1 MKIYDEQKITPV
13 TMPEY
18 WDKSEPDYHVEQ
30 NLIAGLPFYIF
41 SGENDMPSIRTHNS
55 PADAKQLTDGVIPTV
70 LDFKTGEW
78 FKCCHGVYRDIVF
91 DLRKTSCVNGFKAV
105 LLYMVNAAIYYPRN
119 FTVSLS
125 ENGVDWEPV
134 YKNDDI
140 AAVQSDEICILD
152 ERFSVG
158 RKARFVK
165 FSFDVDIWVMIGELE
180 VIGTKAIPETAAEV
194 KPVKEEPRKE
204 INLNKYL
211 MPEEFFGIHD
221 LLLAYNCRPSADE
234 GKITVEQFMPYVAYF
249 DRSGK
254 MVDTFFDAYLF
265 LPFAAFPHRTPDVT
279 YKNWRWYVD
288 NTFEKGYNVDALD
301 IATGKVKQELGLPDY
316 KTKVFLSILYPFK
329 TQTNFGDLYGNGE
342 ALDFSKQ
349 SDRLKAVK
357 WIIDEQYR
365 RYKERNYQNT
375 ELCGFYWF
383 EEQLL
388 TTDAGEREMLR
399 FATDYV
405 HKLGLKVIW
414 IPYFQ
419 ANGYLVWR
427 DYGIDYACMQP
438 NYSFYNN
445 ETDWVLY
452 ANERYVKRFGMAYEM
467 EIGGTSDVHID
478 RYNAYLR
485 VGVETGFMNA
495 VHMYY
500 QGGGPGEF
508 YQAFLSKDK
517 KLNDVYHNTYK
528 FAKHTLT
535 LDFLNE

>member
-1 MKIYDEQKITPV
+1 
-13 TMPEY
+13 
-18 WDKSEPDYHVEQ
+18 
-30 NLIAGLPFYIF
+30 
-41 SGENDMPSIRTHNS
+41 
-55 PADAKQLTDGVIPTV
+55 
-70 LDFKTGEW
+70 
-78 FKCCHGVYRDIVF
+78 
-91 DLRKTSCVNGFKAV
+91 
-105 LLYMVNAAIYYPRN
+105 
-119 FTVSLS
+119 
-125 ENGVDWEPV
+125 
-134 YKNDDI
+134 
-140 AAVQSDEICILD
+140 
-152 ERFSVG
+152 
-158 RKARFVK
+158 
-165 FSFDVDIWVMIGELE
+165 
-180 VIGTKAIPETAAEV
+180 
-194 KPVKEEPRKE
+194 
-204 INLNKYL
+204 
-211 MPEEFFGIHD
+211 
-221 LLLAYNCRPSADE
+221 
-234 GKITVEQFMPYVAYF
+234 
-249 DRSGK
+249 
-254 MVDTFFDAYLF
+254 
-265 LPFAAFPHRTPDVT
+265 
-279 YKNWRWYVD
+279 
-288 NTFEKGYNVDALD
+288 
-301 IATGKVKQELGLPDY
+301 
-316 KTKVFLSILYPFK
+316 
-329 TQTNFGDLYGNGE
+329 
-342 ALDFSKQ
+342 
-349 SDRLKAVK
+349 
-357 WIIDEQYR
+357 
-365 RYKERNYQNT
+365 
-375 ELCGFYWF
+375 
-383 EEQLL
+383 
-388 TTDAGEREMLR
+388 MLR

>member
-1 MKIYDEQKITPV
+1 MKIYDEQPIKTVSI
-13 TMPEY
+13 PEY
-18 WDKSEPDYHVEQ
+18 WDKSEPDFNTEQ
-30 NLIAGLPFYIF
+30 NLIAGLPFSIYA
-41 SGENDMPSIRTHNS
+41 GESEMPVRDLNS
-55 PADAKQLTDGVIPTV
+55 QTDAKQLTDGVIPTV
-70 LDFKTGEW
+70 PDYTTGEW
-78 FKCCHGVYRDIVF
+78 FKCCQGIFRDIVF
-91 DLRKTSCVNGFKAV
+91 DLRKTSCVTGFKAV
-105 LLYMVNAAIYYPRN
+105 FLYMVDAAIYYPRN
-119 FTVSLS
+119 FAVSLS
-125 ENGVDWEPV
+125 ENGTEWERI
-134 YKNDDI
+134 YLTDEL
-140 AAVQSDEICILD
+140 AAEKPNEIYTLS
-152 ERFSVG
+152 EKFAVG

-165 FSFDVDIWVMIGELE
+165 FSFDIDIWVMIGELE
-180 VIGTKAIPETAAEV
+180 VIGIKAIPEGALDI

-204 INLNKYL
+204 VNYNKYL

-221 LLLAYNCRPSADE
+221 LLLAYNCRGGEDE
-234 GKITVEQFMPYVAYF
+234 GKITVEQFMPYVAYY

-254 MVDTFFDAYLF
+254 MADTFFDAYLF
-265 LPFAAFPHRTPDVT
+265 LPFAAFPQRTPDVT
-279 YKNWRWYVD
+279 YKNWYWYVD
-288 NTFEKGYNVDALD
+288 NTFAKGYNVDALD
-301 IATGKVKQELGLPDY
+301 IATGEVKKQLGLPDY
-316 KTKVFLSILYPFK
+316 KTKVFFSILYPFK

-342 ALDFSKQ
+342 ALDFSRQ
-349 SDRLKAVK
+349 QDRLKAVK
-357 WIIDEQYR
+357 WIIDEQLK

-405 HKLGLKVIW
+405 HKLGYKVIW

-445 ETDWVLY
+445 ETDLVLY
-452 ANERYVKRFGMAYEM
+452 ANERHIKRLGMAYEM
-467 EIGGTSDVHID
+467 EIGGTSEVYID
-478 RYNAYLR
+478 RYNNYLR
-485 VGVETGFMNA
+485 VGVETGFMNST
-495 VHMYY
+495 HMYY

-528 FAKHTLT
+528 FAKHTLEK
-535 LDFLNE
+535 DFLSK